1 MALESVACFDLLS
14 HVVEGGG
21 VLCRARLFLF
31 WGVLC
36 GGVYF
41 SLLCIIAFFLY
52 DIAVLLL
59 LF

>member
-1 MALESVACFDLLS
+1 VACFDLLS